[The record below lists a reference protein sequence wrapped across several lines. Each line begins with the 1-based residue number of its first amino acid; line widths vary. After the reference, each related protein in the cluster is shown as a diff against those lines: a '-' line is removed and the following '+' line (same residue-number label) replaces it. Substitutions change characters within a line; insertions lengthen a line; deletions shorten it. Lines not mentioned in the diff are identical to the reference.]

1 MNISISY
8 TINSDVKTEVFTD
21 EAEAKKAIKN
31 IKRRKGFVDGSFSIV
46 HSDDEVVEQT
56 VDVEEPY
63 VTFRTVANFLN
74 VRYQQVY
81 QKMTQMKIRC
91 ERRQLGKRVVWTAN
105 LNDVNNIWLVRRQ
118 QYLSK
123 TQATLMDE
131 IDSE

>member
-21 EAEAKKAIKN
+21 EAEAKKAIRN

-123 TQATLMDE
+123 TRATLMDE

>member
-21 EAEAKKAIKN
+21 EAEAKKAIRN

-91 ERRQLGKRVVWTAN
+91 ERRQLGERVVWTAN

-123 TQATLMDE
+123 TRATLMDE

>member
-123 TQATLMDE
+123 THATLMDE